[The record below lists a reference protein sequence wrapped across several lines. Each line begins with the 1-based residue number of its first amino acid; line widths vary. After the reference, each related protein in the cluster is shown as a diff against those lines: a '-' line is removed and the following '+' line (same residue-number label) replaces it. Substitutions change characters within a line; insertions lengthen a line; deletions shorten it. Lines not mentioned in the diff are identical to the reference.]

1 MLSLLLW
8 ILGGIGILCIIV
20 FPGVRKGAL
29 PPDRETMISD
39 AACNIASTAFIL
51 IQMLFPLYGY
61 YFFRVRF
68 FIYDPELIDGFGDE
82 AKSIVSCIV
91 MNFHEFF
98 ENKPEITVY
107 AFLMLIHVFCFFAGM
122 SLYKKGIKTG
132 HKLFLLLPL
141 LAFIGATCWYCL
153 SHLKARFRIG
163 IFFLYEILMQLDVF
177 VRYLCGAF
185 IMIAILYGIY
195 MLLKKLLKNELIALI
210 VILVL
215 SFFAPDIRV
224 IKDGVDIIEVGNIK
238 WMLFGPGI
246 PLFPIGMIVMKYKD
260 KILPKTKKGI
270 IIHLASWLCI
280 GGISFYA
287 LSGLQSFLIKQA
299 GLNPY
304 DALKD
309 IWYDG
314 LGEKLNKLEKIYKV
328 DSIPWLIFGL
338 ALSMLV
344 LGLALLI
351 RTGNPVTKFIREHCY
366 LITVLLFT
374 RHVFFEVSGW
384 DMDIWTKTFGMPEE
398 MRIILPFIFF
408 VLSVVLAFLIKK
420 FILDK
425 RAAKMKT

>member
-1 MLSLLLW
+1 
-8 ILGGIGILCIIV
+8 
-20 FPGVRKGAL
+20 
-29 PPDRETMISD
+29 MISD
-39 AACNIASTAFIL
+39 AATNIASTAFIL
-51 IQMLFPLYGY
+51 IQMLFPIYGY
-61 YFFRVRF
+61 YYFRVRY
-68 FIYDPELIDGFGDE
+68 FIYDPELVDGFGDE
-82 AKSIVSCIV
+82 AKSIISCIV
-91 MNFHEFF
+91 INFHEFF
-98 ENKPEITVY
+98 ENKPEISVY
-107 AFLMLIHVFCFFAGM
+107 AFLMLTSVFCFFAGM
-122 SLYKKGIKTG
+122 SLYKNGIKTG

-141 LAFIGATCWYCL
+141 LAFIGANGWYCL
-153 SHLKARFRIG
+153 SHLKARFRVG
-163 IFFLYEILMQLDVF
+163 VFFLYEILMQLDLF

-195 MLLKKLLKNELIALI
+195 LLLKKLLKNELIPLI

-224 IKDGVDIIEVGNIK
+224 INDGVDIVHTGMIK

-246 PLFPIGMIVMKYKD
+246 PLFPMGMLVMKYKD

-280 GGISFYA
+280 GGISFYS
-287 LSGLQSFLIKQA
+287 LSGLQFFLIKQA
-299 GLNPY
+299 GLYPS
-304 DALKD
+304 DALTD
-309 IWYDG
+309 VWYDG
-314 LGEKLNKLEKIYKV
+314 LGAKLNKLEKIYKV

-344 LGLALLI
+344 LGLALLF
-351 RTGNPVTKFIREHCY
+351 RTGNPVTKFIRKHCY

-374 RHVFFEVSGW
+374 RHVFFETSGW

-408 VLSVVLAFLIKK
+408 ALSVVLAFLIKR

-425 RAAKMKT
+425 AAAGKNKQLIEK